1 MKWAGRL
8 VFAVVAS
15 AGIGAL
21 IFLLMPQPIPVEMAE
36 VVRGPF
42 EETVDD
48 DGKTRVRE
56 RYVVSAPIA
65 GTLLR
70 IRLTSG
76 DPVEIGTVLASIVP
90 DLSPLLDPRTRQ
102 ELEQRLGAAEA
113 RKMRTAEAVERAKA
127 TLDQAQADLER
138 TRVLAAKGVVPQSKL
153 ERDEILARIGSRELE
168 AVRFEDHAAEHELE
182 LARTALRA
190 PARETEDGLATGE
203 IWDIRS
209 PVTGR
214 VLRVLQKSEA
224 SVAIGTEL
232 LVLGDPRDLEVVI
245 DVLSTDAVRIEPGA
259 PVRIERWGGDKPLEG
274 RVRRVEPS
282 AFTKTSALGV
292 EEQRTNVIIDIAS
305 PQPEWSSLG
314 DGYRVDA
321 RIVVYRSDDAVK
333 VPTGALFRDGD
344 GWAAYV
350 VMDGTARKRVMILS
364 RRAGLEAVVAAGVQP
379 GDRVILFP
387 TDAIKDGVRVT
398 RR

>member
-1 MKWAGRL
+1 MKWVRRL
-8 VFAVVAS
+8 VFAVS
-15 AGIGAL
+15 AAVGIGAL
-21 IFLLMPQPIPVEMAE
+21 IFVLTPKPIPVDMAE
-36 VVRGPF
+36 AVHGPF

-56 RYVVSAPIA
+56 RYVVAAPIA

-70 IRLTSG
+70 IRLKAG
-76 DPVEIGTVLASIVP
+76 DPVEVGTVLASILP

-113 RKMRTAEAVERAKA
+113 RKMRTAEAIERAKA

-138 TRVLAAKGVVPQSKL
+138 TRVLAAKGVAPQSKL
-153 ERDEILARIGSRELE
+153 ERDEIVARIGSREFE
-168 AVRFEDHAAEHELE
+168 AARFEDHAAEHELE
-182 LARTALRA
+182 LARAALRT
-190 PARETEDGLATGE
+190 PARETDDGSASGE
-203 IWDIRS
+203 AWDIHS

-214 VLRVLQKSEA
+214 VLRILQKSEA
-224 SVAIGTEL
+224 SVAIGAEL
-232 LVLGDPRDLEVVI
+232 LVLGDPRDLEVVV

-292 EEQRTNVIIDIAS
+292 EEQRTNVIIDIVSS
-305 PQPEWSSLG
+305 PTEWGSLG

-321 RIVVYRSDDAVK
+321 RIVVYRSEDAVK
-333 VPTGALFRDGD
+333 VPTGALFRDGEQ
-344 GWAAYV
+344 WAAYV
-350 VMDGTARKRVMILS
+350 DTHGTARKRLMTLS
-364 RRAGLEAVVAAGVQP
+364 RRTGLEAAVAAGLQP
-379 GDRVILFP
+379 GERVILFP
-387 TDAIKDGVRVT
+387 SDAIKDGIHVT
-398 RR
+398 RK